1 MMNLV
6 RSYTLK
12 TLFFTERYYRYRQ
25 RPQYSY
31 QSRRYYNYRQRPQY
45 SYQSKRGTSCKTPN
59 QEWATCNSIY
69 SCRALLSAVQTRDP
83 TQLKFLKESQCGY
96 DSEPLVCCGST
107 STFALTG
114 RRVLNND
121 VTAVATGG
129 SNSNY
134 RVNSAIPDRP
144 KCGQD
149 FSDKI
154 FGGTATKIN
163 EFPWMALLQYANPAG
178 HRRWAC
184 AGSLINERY
193 ILTAAHCVTG
203 DISRVVGKLVNV
215 RLGEYNTESEVDCDG
230 ELCNDPQDI
239 GVEEVLYNEG
249 YNNNNVHRY
258 NDIALIRLNRSV
270 KFSRFIYPICLP
282 HPNEAARVGDRV
294 IVAGWGKT
302 ESSSRS
308 NIKLKVEIPIA
319 QRSQCTRAFASAGII
334 LKNSQICA
342 GGQRGRDSCA
352 GDSGGPLMKTVEDD
366 SSTWY
371 QEGIVSFGA
380 RCGTE
385 GWPGIYTKV
394 ENYLGW
400 IHRNVRE

>member
-1 MMNLV
+1 MLV
-6 RSYTLK
+6 RSYLCV
-12 TLFFTERYYRYRQ
+12 LLVLIFENNGVFSQ
-25 RPQYSY
+25 
-31 QSRRYYNYRQRPQY
+31 
-45 SYQSKRGTSCKTPN
+45 RGTSCKTPN